1 MTIHCRVRKSAP
13 KSRPIEGSA
22 MLTTVASSIAIPEPE
37 IVASSTHRPAGVPIL
52 APAEGALVTI
62 AVVPSPS

>member
-1 MTIHCRVRKSAP
+1 
-13 KSRPIEGSA
+13 